1 MKKVLLI
8 IFLFLCVDAIF
19 CVSVDAQ
26 NCNADFLGTK
36 TLYKSSGQ
44 KYTPAPAG
52 YIPVFINHVGRHG
65 ARHLTK
71 DVKTTSA
78 WSLLIKAD
86 SLNALTEKG
95 KKLKQMVI
103 ALQKVEKGNTKNIS
117 AEGRE
122 ELRGLGQRMH
132 DNYSNIFKDGANLS
146 VAVTKEVRTEQSA
159 DAFLQGLNSRLK
171 DSAIIKRYND
181 DVHLRF
187 YDLSPAYK
195 SFENGIDDSEIKLA
209 LEKRANMDNL
219 NNAVIRRFFNADA
232 LNKLDDQSKA
242 KFVSDVFGFA
252 TIVYSLKNEI
262 KQSGFEFADLDFKS
276 FFTCDEL
283 AKLGALDSIDDNLK
297 KGPGT
302 DNNGLQVRVA
312 IPLLVDFINTAD
324 DFIKDKKVTAQL
336 RFAHAETIAPFAA
349 LLQIAD
355 ADKAGKQP
363 AKLNGNWQASKVIP
377 LSANIQ
383 WIFYKKKGSGSY
395 LVKILLNEKEEHITG
410 LSNKSFPYYKWTNLR
425 ALYISK
431 LAKSGVKLTDDMS
444 AYLTNLK

>member
-1 MKKVLLI
+1 MKKALLFVLILI
-8 IFLFLCVDAIF
+8 GTCSI
-19 CVSVDAQ
+19 VSAQ

-36 TLYKSSGQ
+36 TLYKSSKQ
-44 KYTPAPAG
+44 KYTPAPAR
-52 YIPVFINHVGRHG
+52 YAPVFINHVGRHG

-95 KKLKQMVI
+95 KQLKQMVI

-122 ELRGLGQRMH
+122 ELQGLAQRMH
-132 DNYSNIFKDGANLS
+132 DSYSNVFKDGANLN
-146 VAVTKEVRTEQSA
+146 VTVTKEVRTEQSA
-159 DAFLQGLNSRLK
+159 DAFLKGLNSGLK
-171 DSAIIKRYND
+171 DSAVVKRSND

-195 SFENGIDDSEIKLA
+195 KFENNVDENEPKLS
-209 LEKRANMDNL
+209 LEKAAHLDKL
-219 NNAVIRRFFNADA
+219 NIAVVARFFSADF
-232 LNKLDDQSKA
+232 LNKLDDKAKA

-252 TIVYSLKNEI
+252 TIVYSLNAEI
-262 KQSGFEFADLDFKS
+262 KQTGFTPADLDFKS

-283 AKLGALDSIDDNLK
+283 TKLGALDSIDENLK

-302 DNNGLQVRVA
+302 DNNGIQVRVA

-324 DFIKDKKVTAQL
+324 DFIKAKNVTVQL

-349 LLQIAD
+349 LMQIAD
-355 ADKAGKQP
+355 ADKAGKQS
-363 AKLNGNWQASKVIP
+363 AKLNGNWQASKIIP

-383 WIFYKKKGSGSY
+383 WVFYKKKGSENY

-410 LSNKSFPYYKWTNLR
+410 LNTASFPYYKWTNLR

>member
-1 MKKVLLI
+1 MKKALLI
-8 IFLFLCVDAIF
+8 IFLFLCIDAIL
-19 CVSVDAQ
+19 CVSVNAQ

-36 TLYKSSGQ
+36 TLYKSGKQ

-52 YIPVFINHVGRHG
+52 YTPVFINHVGRHG

-78 WSLLIKAD
+78 YSLLIKAD

-95 KKLKQMVI
+95 KQLKQMVI
-103 ALQKVEKGNTKNIS
+103 ALQMVEKGNTKNIS
-117 AEGRE
+117 AEGRD
-122 ELRGLGQRMH
+122 ELQGLGQRMH
-132 DNYSNIFKDGANLS
+132 DNYNEVFKGGANLN
-146 VAVTKEVRTEQSA
+146 VTVTKEVRTEQSA
-159 DAFLQGLNSRLK
+159 NAFLQGLNKRLK
-171 DSAIIKRYND
+171 DSAIVKRSND

-195 SFENGIDDSEIKLA
+195 SFENDVDENEPKLSLERAANIDGI
-209 LEKRANMDNL
+209 
-219 NNAVIRRFFNADA
+219 NNAVAARFFSADF
-232 LNKLDDQSKA
+232 LSKVDDKAKA

-252 TIVYSLKNEI
+252 TIVYSLNAEI
-262 KQSGFEFADLDFKS
+262 KQSGFTPANLDFKS

-283 AKLGALDSIDDNLK
+283 TKLGTLDSIDENLK

-302 DNNGLQVRVA
+302 DNNGIQVRVA
-312 IPLLVDFINTAD
+312 VPLLVDFINSAD
-324 DFIKDKKVTAQL
+324 DFIKSKKVTAQL

-355 ADKAGKQP
+355 ADKANKRP
-363 AKLNGNWQASKVIP
+363 EKLNENWKASKVIP

-383 WIFYKKKGSGSY
+383 WIFYKKKGSGNY
-395 LVKILLNEKEEHITG
+395 LVKVLLNEKEEHITG
-410 LSNKSFPYYKWTNLR
+410 LSNNSFPYYKWTSLR
-425 ALYISK
+425 SLYLSK
-431 LAKSGVKLTDDMS
+431 LTKSGVKLTDDMS